1 MGCSSPSV
9 LVRHF
14 TPRIQRC
21 VSLHVLDENGDAG
34 PSPLTGGRRNPQL
47 YACRHPVWRS
57 VDKGASRGLAV
68 VDRVLRDHPTDN
80 AVRPMFRKVKRM
92 RREQDMAK
100 PVPRSLLRCRCS
112 DR

>member
-1 MGCSSPSV
+1 MPACILSG
-9 LVRHF
+9 
-14 TPRIQRC
+14 
-21 VSLHVLDENGDAG
+21 AG
-34 PSPLTGGRRNPQL
+34 
-47 YACRHPVWRS
+47 